1 VAALERPRYNLD
13 VRARCWPTAALL
25 LQTVMNMT
33 GEPSAF
39 MSYVRSDDDHDDGR
53 ITKLRERLAGEVRMQ
68 TGKSFP
74 IFQDRND
81 ILWGQQWRSVIDDAL
96 SVVRFLIPIVTPSF
110 FESEACRVEFNTFL
124 ARESLLGVGTE
135 NGAP

>member
-1 VAALERPRYNLD
+1 
-13 VRARCWPTAALL
+13 
-25 LQTVMNMT
+25 
-33 GEPSAF
+33 